1 MSRKI
6 KIFISGIAIVVL
18 TILVTK
24 DLYAQNATDL
34 RLNEILVFNDS
45 SAVDDFGMRSPWIEI
60 FNSAYNNVNIAGCYL
75 TDDLDEP
82 TKYWI
87 PTGISTTNIP
97 GRNYI
102 VFWADNHP
110 TRGIFHLNF
119 TLSEG
124 KTIALFDANG
134 KTLIDKIEIPIGQ
147 KPDIT
152 YGRQFNDSNEWVYLD
167 KSTPGANNDYT
178 RKKSSGEKF
187 VEFDPYGVGMTV
199 IAMSVVFAALALLF
213 IIYKNMGRYFIKRSA
228 VVKKLS
234 TPAEKSAGVQPQEE
248 MSGEVNAAI
257 ALALHLYQSEMHDYE
272 NTVLTIQKV
281 SKTYSPWSSK
291 IYTLR
296 KTPNKI

>member
-6 KIFISGIAIVVL
+6 KIFISAIAIV
-18 TILVTK
+18 IVTCMAAGE
-24 DLYAQNATDL
+24 LRAQNATDL
-34 RLNEILVFNDS
+34 KLNEILVHNDS
-45 SAVDDFGMRSPWIEI
+45 SAVDDFGMRTPWIEI
-60 FNSAYNNVNIAGCYL
+60 FNSAYNTVNIGGCFL
-75 TDDLDEP
+75 TDDLDNP

-87 PTGISTTNIP
+87 PTGITSTKIP

-110 TRGIFHLNF
+110 TRGVFHLNF

-134 KTLIDKIEIPIGQ
+134 KTLIDKIEIPVGQ

-152 YGRQFNDSNEWVYLD
+152 FGRKINDSDEWVYLD

-178 RKKSSGEKF
+178 KKISAGEKF
-187 VEFDPYGVGMTV
+187 VEFDPYGIGMTV
-199 IAMSVVFAALALLF
+199 IAMMVVFSALAILF
-213 IIYKNMGRYFIKRSA
+213 IIYKNLGRFFISRGA
-228 VVKKLS
+228 AAKKS
-234 TPAEKSAGVQPQEE
+234 VTSEIKTAGAQPHVA

-257 ALALHLYQSEMHDYE
+257 ALALHLYQSELHDYE

-281 SKTYSPWSSK
+281 SRTYSPWSSK

-296 KTPNKI
+296 KTPNKN